1 MIISAELHKPREE
14 QSFPFIGE
22 SKSNNGWI
30 VLFDKD
36 ECGMILHIPHNTT
49 TARKVGEHYCDWVMD
64 QFEPIEH
71 AITLLLRNVKK
82 D

>member
-36 ECGMILHIPHNTT
+36 ECGMILRIPHNTI
-49 TARKVGEHYCDWVMD
+49 TARKVGEYYCDWAMSN
-64 QFEPIEH
+64 FKPIERDV
-71 AITLLLRNVKK
+71 AIIFHNVKK
-82 D
+82 G